1 MSSPDTRSQAPPR
14 PALTIFAVCLAVLIV
29 PLGLSAPPV
38 ALPTIG
44 QDLQADVVPLQWVVN
59 SYNVLA
65 ASLMMAAGSIA
76 DLIGRKRVFLFGT
89 ILYGVSSLV
98 AALAFNIYV
107 LDVARGIGG
116 IAAAAIMTAGAAA
129 LADMFQGPA
138 RIRAF
143 AFIGVTIG
151 AGLALGPSTSGMLIN
166 SLGWRS
172 IFFAQVILV
181 VISLPG
187 FALVRE
193 SRNPAATKVDR
204 PGTLTFT
211 GSLFLFT
218 LAIVEG
224 PQWGWLDV
232 KTLAIFGGAV
242 GLLAAFIA
250 AEQRADEPM
259 FNLTLFKE
267 ARFLA
272 VNLLATAVSF
282 GFVGVM
288 VLLPFFLIGATGV
301 SSSAAGLTMLLLTAP
316 ILVFP
321 LLAGRLVASGVPMR
335 LVLAVSLVLAGIGCG
350 WLTII
355 EPGVTW
361 VNLIGPL
368 VTIGLGIGLIYGLMD
383 GAAVSTVAPNRVGMA
398 VGMFNTIR
406 LASEAVAVAVM
417 LAATVWLVKNQ
428 INTGIDQ
435 YAGRAP
441 SDAGSLA
448 NSVTSGNV
456 EGPAGQAAS
465 DVRPE
470 FTAFLTNSYTEG
482 LRIVLWAV
490 GAICAI
496 SAIAMYRML
505 GARLH
510 GLGQEAEQPD
520 QETADTDGAANAADT
535 ADADDTRPA
544 GSVEERER
552 ERVDSTSRRRG

>member
-1 MSSPDTRSQAPPR
+1 MTSPDTRAQSPPR

-44 QDLQADVVPLQWVVN
+44 QDLHANVVPLQWVVN

-65 ASLMMAAGSIA
+65 AALMMAAGSTA
-76 DLIGRKRVFLFGT
+76 DFIGRKRVFLFGS
-89 ILYGVSSLV
+89 ILYGASSLL

-107 LDVARGIGG
+107 LDIARGLSG

-129 LADMFQGPA
+129 LADMFQGPP

-151 AGLALGPSTSGMLIN
+151 AGLALGPSTSGLLIN

-181 VISLPG
+181 AISLPG
-187 FALVRE
+187 FVLVRE
-193 SRNPAATKVDR
+193 SKNPDATKVDR
-204 PGTLTFT
+204 PGTVTFT
-211 GSLFLFT
+211 GALFLFT

-224 PQWGWLDV
+224 PQWGWANV
-232 KTLAIFGGAV
+232 KTLAIFGGAIV
-242 GLLAAFIA
+242 LLACFIV
-250 AEQRADEPM
+250 AEQRSDQPM
-259 FNLTLFKE
+259 FNLALFRE
-267 ARFLA
+267 ARFVA

-288 VLLPFFLIGATGV
+288 VLLPFYLIGATGV
-301 SSSAAGLTMLLLTAP
+301 SSAAAGLTMLLLTAP

-335 LVLAVSLVLAGIGCG
+335 LVLAVSLVVAGIGCG
-350 WLTII
+350 WLTVID
-355 EPGVTW
+355 PGVTW

-368 VTIGLGIGLIYGLMD
+368 LTIGLGIGLIYGLMD
-383 GAAVSTVAPNRVGMA
+383 GAAVSTVEPRRVGMA

-417 LAATVWLVKNQ
+417 LAAAVWLVKHQ

-435 YAGRAP
+435 FAGKAP
-441 SDAGSLA
+441 GNASSLA
-448 NSVTSGNV
+448 NSVTSGDV
-456 EGPAGQAAS
+456 KGPAGQAQPG
-465 DVRPE
+465 VRPE
-470 FTAFLTNSYTEG
+470 FTAFLAKSYTEG

-496 SAIAMYRML
+496 SAIVMYRML
-505 GARLH
+505 GAQLH
-510 GLGQEAEQPD
+510 GLGQETETPD
-520 QETADTDGAANAADT
+520 QDKPAQETP
-535 ADADDTRPA
+535 ADASDASDTGDAEDRD
-544 GSVEERER
+544 
-552 ERVDSTSRRRG
+552 RVDSATRRRG

>member
-1 MSSPDTRSQAPPR
+1 
-14 PALTIFAVCLAVLIV
+14 LTIFAVCLAVLIV

-44 QDLQADVVPLQWVVN
+44 QDLRADVVPLQWVVN

-76 DLIGRKRVFLFGT
+76 DLIGRKRVFLFGS
-89 ILYGVSSLV
+89 ILYGISSLI
-98 AALAFNIYV
+98 AAFAFNIYV
-107 LDVARGIGG
+107 LDVARGLGG

-129 LADMFQGPA
+129 LANMFQGPA

-151 AGLALGPSTSGMLIN
+151 AGLALGPATSGVLIN

-172 IFFAQVILV
+172 IFFAQAILV
-181 VISLPG
+181 VVSLPG

-232 KTLAIFGGAV
+232 KTLAIFGGALV
-242 GLLAAFIA
+242 LLAAFIV
-250 AEQRADEPM
+250 AEQHADEPM
-259 FNLTLFKE
+259 FNLSLFRE

-301 SSSAAGLTMLLLTAP
+301 STSAAGLTMLLLTAP

-350 WLTII
+350 WLTVV
-355 EPGVTW
+355 EPGITW

-383 GAAVSTVAPNRVGMA
+383 GAAVSTVAPSRVGMA

-428 INTGIDQ
+428 INGGIDQ
-435 YAGRAP
+435 FAGRAP
-441 SDAGSLA
+441 SDAGALA
-448 NSVTSGNV
+448 NSVTSGDV
-456 EGPAGQAAS
+456 KGPAGQAAG

-470 FTAFLTNSYTEG
+470 FTAFLAQSYTEG
-482 LRIVLWAV
+482 LRIVLWVV
-490 GAICAI
+490 GAICAG

-510 GLGQEAEQPD
+510 GLGQETEQPGH
-520 QETADTDGAANAADT
+520 QESPADTEPT
-535 ADADDTRPA
+535 E
-544 GSVEERER
+544 SIEER
-552 ERVDSTSRRRG
+552 ERVDSASRRRG

>member
-14 PALTIFAVCLAVLIV
+14 PGLTIFAVCLAVLIV

-44 QDLQADVVPLQWVVN
+44 QDLRAEVVPLQWVVN
-59 SYNVLA
+59 SYNVFA

-76 DLIGRKRVFLFGT
+76 DLIGRKRVFLFGS

-107 LDVARGIGG
+107 LDVARGVGG

-151 AGLALGPSTSGMLIN
+151 AGLALGPATSGLLIN

-181 VISLPG
+181 VVSLPG

-204 PGTLTFT
+204 AGTLTFT

-224 PQWGWLDV
+224 PQWGWLDT
-232 KTLAIFGGAV
+232 KTLAIFGGAMV
-242 GLLAAFIA
+242 LLAAFIV
-250 AEQRADEPM
+250 AEQRTDEPM
-259 FNLTLFKE
+259 FNLSLFRE

-316 ILVFP
+316 ILVCP

-350 WLTII
+350 WLTVV

-361 VNLIGPL
+361 INLIGPL

-383 GAAVSTVAPNRVGMA
+383 GAAVSTVAPSRVGMA

-428 INTGIDQ
+428 INAGIDQ
-435 YAGRAP
+435 FAGRAP
-441 SDAGSLA
+441 SDAGTLA
-448 NSVTSGNV
+448 NSVTSGDV
-456 EGPAGQAAS
+456 KGPAGQAAG

-470 FTAFLTNSYTEG
+470 FTTFLTTSYTEG

-490 GAICAI
+490 GAICAV

-510 GLGQEAEQPD
+510 GLGQDSEQPD
-520 QETADTDGAANAADT
+520 QPGHQETTSADT
-535 ADADDTRPA
+535 ASAESA
-544 GSVEERER
+544 EER
-552 ERVDSTSRRRG
+552 ERVDSASRRRG

>member
-1 MSSPDTRSQAPPR
+1 MSTPDTRSQAPPR

-44 QDLQADVVPLQWVVN
+44 QDLHADVVPLQWVVN

-65 ASLMMAAGSIA
+65 ASLMMAAGSTA

-89 ILYGVSSLV
+89 LMYGASSLL

-107 LDVARGIGG
+107 LDVARGLGG

-151 AGLALGPSTSGMLIN
+151 AGLALGPSTSGVLIN
-166 SLGWRS
+166 TLGWRS

-181 VISLPG
+181 AVALPG
-187 FALVRE
+187 FMLVKE
-193 SRNPAATKVDR
+193 SRNPDATKVDL
-204 PGTLTFT
+204 PGTVTFT

-224 PQWGWLDV
+224 AQWGWFDV
-232 KTLAIFGGAV
+232 KTLTVFVVAVLLLVGFIF
-242 GLLAAFIA
+242 
-250 AEQRADEPM
+250 AEQRAEQPM
-259 FNLTLFKE
+259 FNLALFRE

-301 SSSAAGLTMLLLTAP
+301 SSAAAGLTMLLLTAP

-321 LLAGRLVASGVPMR
+321 LLAGRLVSSGVPMR
-335 LVLAVSLVLAGIGCG
+335 LVLAVSLVVAGIGCG
-350 WLTII
+350 WLTVID
-355 EPGVTW
+355 PGVTW
-361 VNLIGPL
+361 VSLIGPL
-368 VTIGLGIGLIYGLMD
+368 LTIGLGIGLIYGLMD
-383 GAAVSTVAPNRVGMA
+383 GAAVSTVTPKRVGMA

-428 INTGIDQ
+428 MTGGIEQ
-435 YAGRAP
+435 FAGKAP
-441 SDAGSLA
+441 GDASSLA
-448 NSVTSGNV
+448 NSVTSGDV
-456 EGPAGQAAS
+456 KGPAGQASS
-465 DVRPE
+465 DIRPE
-470 FTAFLTNSYTEG
+470 FTAFLTKSYTEG
-482 LRIVLWAV
+482 LRIVLWVV
-490 GAICAI
+490 GAICAV

-505 GARLH
+505 GTQLK
-510 GLGQEAEQPD
+510 GLGQDTERSDEESSAGTES
-520 QETADTDGAANAADT
+520 DTDTTETETGT
-535 ADADDTRPA
+535 V
-544 GSVEERER
+544 GEQ
-552 ERVDSTSRRRG
+552 ERVDSASRRRD

>member
-1 MSSPDTRSQAPPR
+1 MSSPDIRSQAPPR
-14 PALTIFAVCLAVLIV
+14 PALTILAVCLAVLIV

-44 QDLQADVVPLQWVVN
+44 QDLHAGVIPLQWVVN

-65 ASLMMAAGSIA
+65 ASLMMAAGSLA
-76 DLIGRKRVFLFGT
+76 DLIGRRRVFLFGS

-98 AALAFNIYV
+98 AALAFNIFV
-107 LDVARGIGG
+107 LDVARGLGG

-151 AGLALGPSTSGMLIN
+151 TGLALGPSTSGLLVN

-181 VISLPG
+181 AISLPG
-187 FALVRE
+187 FVLVRE
-193 SRNPAATKVDR
+193 SRNPDATRVDR

-211 GSLFLFT
+211 GALFLFT

-224 PQWGWLDV
+224 SQWGWFAG
-232 KTLAIFGGAV
+232 KTLAIFGAGAV
-242 GLLAAFIA
+242 LLAAFIA
-250 AEQRADEPM
+250 AEQNSDQPM
-259 FNLTLFKE
+259 FNLSLFRE

-288 VLLPFFLIGATGV
+288 VLLPFYLIGATGV
-301 SSSAAGLTMLLLTAP
+301 SSAAAGLTMLLLTGP
-316 ILVFP
+316 ILAFP
-321 LLAGRLVASGVPMR
+321 LLAGRLVSSGVPMR

-350 WLTII
+350 WLTVIGSGI
-355 EPGVTW
+355 TW
-361 VNLIGPL
+361 VDLIGPL
-368 VTIGLGIGLIYGLMD
+368 LTIGVGIGLIYGLMD
-383 GAAVSTVAPNRVGMA
+383 GAAVSTVEPRRVGMA
-398 VGMFNTIR
+398 VGMFNTVR

-417 LAATVWLVKNQ
+417 LAATVWLVKHQ
-428 INTGIDQ
+428 ISTGIDQ
-435 YAGRAP
+435 FAGKGP
-441 SDAGSLA
+441 TDAGSLA
-448 NSVTSGNV
+448 NSVTSGDV
-456 EGPAGQAAS
+456 KGPAGQASS

-470 FTAFLTNSYTEG
+470 FTAFLTKSYTEG

-490 GAICAI
+490 GAICAV

-510 GLGQEAEQPD
+510 GLGQETEQPD
-520 QETADTDGAANAADT
+520 QKAP
-535 ADADDTRPA
+535 ADASTVEAD
-544 GSVEERER
+544 EEREP
-552 ERVDSTSRRRG
+552 VDTRRRG

>member
-14 PALTIFAVCLAVLIV
+14 PGLTIFAVCLAVLIV

-44 QDLQADVVPLQWVVN
+44 QDLRAEVVPLQWVVN
-59 SYNVLA
+59 SYNVFA

-76 DLIGRKRVFLFGT
+76 DLIGRKRVFLFGS

-107 LDVARGIGG
+107 LDVARGVGG

-151 AGLALGPSTSGMLIN
+151 AGLALGPATSGLLIN

-181 VISLPG
+181 VVSLPG

-193 SRNPAATKVDR
+193 SRTPAATKVDR
-204 PGTLTFT
+204 AGTLTFT

-224 PQWGWLDV
+224 PQWGWLDT
-232 KTLAIFGGAV
+232 KTLAIFGGAMV
-242 GLLAAFIA
+242 LLAAFIV
-250 AEQRADEPM
+250 AEQRTDEPM
-259 FNLTLFKE
+259 FNLSLFRE

-316 ILVFP
+316 ILVCP

-335 LVLAVSLVLAGIGCG
+335 LVLAVSLVIAGIGCG
-350 WLTII
+350 WLTVV

-361 VNLIGPL
+361 INLIGPL

-383 GAAVSTVAPNRVGMA
+383 GAAVSTVAPSRVGMA

-428 INTGIDQ
+428 INAGIDQ
-435 YAGRAP
+435 FAGRAP
-441 SDAGSLA
+441 TDAGALA
-448 NSVTSGNV
+448 NSVTSGDV
-456 EGPAGQAAS
+456 KGPAGQAAG

-470 FTAFLTNSYTEG
+470 FTTFLTTSYTEG

-490 GAICAI
+490 GAICAV

-510 GLGQEAEQPD
+510 GLGQDSEQPD
-520 QETADTDGAANAADT
+520 QPGHQETTSADT
-535 ADADDTRPA
+535 ADTASA
-544 GSVEERER
+544 ESAEER
-552 ERVDSTSRRRG
+552 ERVDSASRRRG

>member
-14 PALTIFAVCLAVLIV
+14 PGLTIFAVCLAVLIV

-44 QDLQADVVPLQWVVN
+44 QDLRAEVVPLQWVVN
-59 SYNVLA
+59 SYNVFA

-76 DLIGRKRVFLFGT
+76 DLIGRKRVFLFGS

-107 LDVARGIGG
+107 LDVARGVGG

-151 AGLALGPSTSGMLIN
+151 AGLALGPATSGLLIN

-181 VISLPG
+181 VVSLPG

-204 PGTLTFT
+204 AGTLTFT

-224 PQWGWLDV
+224 PQWGWLDT
-232 KTLAIFGGAV
+232 KTLAIFGGAMV
-242 GLLAAFIA
+242 LLAAFIV
-250 AEQRADEPM
+250 AEQRTDEPM
-259 FNLTLFKE
+259 FNLSLFRE

-316 ILVFP
+316 ILVCP

-335 LVLAVSLVLAGIGCG
+335 LVLAVSLVIAGIGCG
-350 WLTII
+350 WLTVV

-361 VNLIGPL
+361 INLIGPL

-383 GAAVSTVAPNRVGMA
+383 GAAVSTVAPSRVGMA

-428 INTGIDQ
+428 INAGIDQ
-435 YAGRAP
+435 FAGRAP
-441 SDAGSLA
+441 TDAGALA
-448 NSVTSGNV
+448 NSVTSGDV
-456 EGPAGQAAS
+456 KGPAGQAAG

-470 FTAFLTNSYTEG
+470 FTTFLTTSYTEG

-490 GAICAI
+490 GAICAV

-510 GLGQEAEQPD
+510 GLGQDSEQPD
-520 QETADTDGAANAADT
+520 QPGHQETTSADT
-535 ADADDTRPA
+535 ADTASAEST
-544 GSVEERER
+544 EER
-552 ERVDSTSRRRG
+552 ERVDSASRRRG